1 LIELGLREFGQR
13 FLKGGDVQV
22 PKNIIILLDGT
33 SNQVSA
39 NRTNILRLYG
49 VLEKSGRQLVFYD
62 PGVGTLGDDGA
73 WLALWREATEVWG
86 LATGWG
92 LDDNVKRAYRFLVE
106 NYNDGRRA
114 SDDSGERDQICIL
127 GFSRGAYAARVLA
140 GFVNALGLIEQRN
153 LNLLDYAYRAYKRI
167 GESGNSGFEE
177 MRLYERILDT
187 DRPPIRCL
195 GLFDTVASVI
205 ESGRFGPRLRSHAFT
220 SHNPSVR
227 SVRHA
232 VAVDEHRTMFN
243 PTLWPAGGKYRGNPF
258 NVAGEIDQDLREVW
272 FNGCHSD
279 VGGGLPEECSALAK
293 EALRWMIDQT
303 EPMGVRYVA
312 RTVRSLV
319 MGQGEATSSAGKA
332 YIAPDG
338 NGKIH
343 ESMTLLWSL
352 LEFLPRRKAARSR
365 RPAIFGITIP
375 FFERRNVPEGAF
387 LHSSVVA
394 RAESSVPPA
403 PNLPKS
409 YVKED

>member
-1 LIELGLREFGQR
+1 LAEDCRGSW
-13 FLKGGDVQV
+13 VQM

-49 VLEKSGRQLVFYD
+49 VLEKSDRQLVFYD

-73 WLALWREATEVWG
+73 WLALWRKATEVWG
-86 LATGWG
+86 LVTGWG

-106 NYNDGRRA
+106 NYDNGHGA
-114 SDDSGERDQICIL
+114 GSDSEQRDQIFIF

-140 GFVNALGLIEQRN
+140 GFLNALGLIERRN

-167 GESGNSGFEE
+167 GEAGTTGFEE
-177 MRLYERILDT
+177 MRLYERMLDN
-187 DRPPIRCL
+187 DRPPIKCL

-220 SHNPSVR
+220 SRNPSVR

-232 VAVDEHRTMFN
+232 VALDEHRTMFN

-279 VGGGLPEECSALAK
+279 VGGGLPEESSALAK
-293 EALRWMIDQT
+293 EALRWMLDQT
-303 EPMGVRYVA
+303 QPLGVRYVA
-312 RTVRSLV
+312 RTVHSLV
-319 MGQGEATSSAGKA
+319 MGQGGATNSAGKA
-332 YIAPDG
+332 YVAPDG
-338 NGKIH
+338 GGEIH
-343 ESMTLLWSL
+343 ESMTLLWAL

-365 RPAIFGITIP
+365 RPAIFGFAIP
-375 FFERRNVPEGAF
+375 LFERRGIPEGAL
-387 LHSSVVA
+387 LHSSVV
-394 RAESSVPPA
+394 RRIERGVPPA
-403 PNLPKS
+403 PNLPES
-409 YVKED
+409 YVEEDSSAE

>member
-1 LIELGLREFGQR
+1 LRIKPSSKMAEDCIQM
-13 FLKGGDVQV
+13 

-39 NRTNILRLYG
+39 NRTNVLRLYG
-49 VLEKSGRQLVFYD
+49 VLEKSDRQLVFYD

-73 WLALWREATEVWG
+73 WLSLWRKATEVWG
-86 LATGWG
+86 LVTGWG

-106 NYNDGRRA
+106 NYDSRHRA
-114 SDDSGERDQICIL
+114 GSKNEERDQIVIF

-140 GFVNALGLIEQRN
+140 GFLNALGLIERRN

-167 GESGNSGFEE
+167 GESGTTGFEE
-177 MRLYERILDT
+177 MRLYERMLDT

-220 SHNPSVR
+220 GRNPSVQ

-232 VAVDEHRTMFN
+232 VALDEHRTMFN

-272 FNGCHSD
+272 FNGCHGD
-279 VGGGLPEECSALAK
+279 VGGGLPEESSALAK

-303 EPMGVRYVA
+303 APMGIRYVA

-319 MGQGEATSSAGKA
+319 LGQGAATNSAGKA
-332 YIAPDG
+332 YVAPDG
-338 NGKIH
+338 NGPIH
-343 ESMTLLWSL
+343 ESMTRLWAL

-365 RPAIFGITIP
+365 RPAIFGWAIP
-375 FFERRNVPEGAF
+375 FFERRGVPEGAF

-394 RAESSVPPA
+394 RIGKGVPPA
-403 PNLPKS
+403 PNIPTS
-409 YVKED
+409 YVSDGACTE

>member
-1 LIELGLREFGQR
+1 MAQM
-13 FLKGGDVQV
+13 

-49 VLEKSGRQLVFYD
+49 VLEKSDRQLVFYD

-73 WLALWREATEVWG
+73 WLALWRKATEVWG

-106 NYNDGRRA
+106 NYDDGRGA
-114 SDDSGERDQICIL
+114 GDDSGERDQIFIV

-140 GFVNALGLIEQRN
+140 GFLNALGLIERRN

-167 GESGNSGFEE
+167 GESGRTGFEE
-177 MRLYERILDT
+177 IRLYERMLDT

-195 GLFDTVASVI
+195 GVFDTVASVI

-220 SHNPSVR
+220 SRNPSVQ

-232 VAVDEHRTMFN
+232 VALDEHRTMFN
-243 PTLWPAGGKYRGNPF
+243 PTLWPADGTYRGNPF
-258 NVAGEIDQDLREVW
+258 NVAGEVDQDLREVW

-279 VGGGLPEECSALAK
+279 VGGGLPEEDSALAK
-293 EALRWMIDQT
+293 EALHWMINQT

-319 MGQGEATSSAGKA
+319 MGQGGATNSGGKA
-332 YIAPDG
+332 YVAPDG
-338 NGKIH
+338 GGKIH
-343 ESMTLLWSL
+343 ESMTLLWAL
-352 LEFLPRRKAARSR
+352 LEFLPRRTAARSR

-375 FFERRNVPEGAF
+375 FFESRSVPEGAL

-394 RAESSVPPA
+394 RIERGFPPA
-403 PNLPKS
+403 PNMPRH
-409 YVKED
+409 YVQES